1 MGALMQI
8 SAVLKRYDSDG
19 RPALDAASLTGRLGR
34 AVAVTDLSRGEMSS
48 QVPGGSAA
56 AETLV
61 AQRAAGVLAARRE
74 NQLNVSDAWCE
85 ALFASWLQP
94 SDAPTP
100 ERVAAAVE
108 STTWHFGI
116 GGCAGRMAQEFGD
129 HPEAAAERM
138 RWVRQLAA
146 GLREA
151 GDERDV

>member
-8 SAVLKRYDSDG
+8 SAVVKRNDRAG
-19 RPALDAASLTGRLGR
+19 RPAVDAARPAGRPSR
-34 AVAVTDLSRGEMSS
+34 AVAVMDLSRGEMST
-48 QVPGGSAA
+48 QVPGSATAA
-56 AETLV
+56 ATLV
-61 AQRAAGVLAARRE
+61 AQGAAAGLPAARRE
-74 NQLNVSDAWCE
+74 DRPNVSAWCE

-94 SDAPTP
+94 SDAPTA
-100 ERVAAAVE
+100 ERVAEAIERAARQ
-108 STTWHFGI
+108 FGI

-146 GLREA
+146 ELREA